1 MKLLPL
7 VLLFPFAWLFISC
20 NNDSKSASDN
30 TTTTKEEIWPPD
42 LPTANHNGVA
52 TLTDSDL
59 LQIPPAVRSIL
70 DSNSELQLAVAKE
83 APKVELVYFN
93 DLPSPSFNGT
103 GWSSWGDICIASDGK
118 VYAGIGN
125 HGGIEKGEA
134 FIYSWDPSTGEL
146 KKIADLNKITGA
158 QPGEVHFSKV
168 HAHIIEGKDNKIYF
182 TGTLDDGG
190 KAGSSPILE
199 KWDTNISGGKLFQ
212 FDPETGKTIVF
223 ADFPKARVTATIK
236 YDKERNFLY
245 CALEG
250 DPAYNDGFALG
261 VFDMDKKE
269 WIYQGTPGQ
278 ITQDRNFML
287 DANGNLYFNGRES
300 YAHTGVR
307 LKALLEAWQKDKD
320 RKTDEGKLISA
331 TMIPKT
337 KKRLNKDVGIY
348 TTLWK
353 YDPTMNEVVPTN
365 SYFTST
371 GFRSSTRE
379 SKSGYIYGTTM
390 GGELFRYSPSE
401 DEITLLG
408 SNFLADGEYI
418 TVCDLS
424 PDEKYLYYLPGAH
437 GSAGFSGTPVIQY
450 NIEKGEQKAL
460 AFLYEPMNKAFNY
473 APGGT
478 YGMKM
483 TNDGSTIYVGLN
495 GSPSDSLRPEGLGR
509 GFGLTSFAIIHIP
522 SSERSEN

>member
-1 MKLLPL
+1 MMRINTKFLISGLIL
-7 VLLFPFAWLFISC
+7 IFAWLFNSC
-20 NNDSKSASDN
+20 NQSDN
-30 TTTTKEEIWPPD
+30 NTGKERIWPPE
-42 LPTANHNGVA
+42 LPTANENGVA
-52 TLTDSDL
+52 TLTGSDL
-59 LQIPPAVRSIL
+59 LQIPPAVKGIL
-70 DSNSELQLAVAKE
+70 DSNPNLQLMVAKE
-83 APKVELVYFN
+83 APKVELVYF
-93 DLPSPSFNGT
+93 DELPSPSFNGT
-103 GWSSWGDICIASDGK
+103 GWSSWGDITIASDGK

-134 FIYSWDPSTGEL
+134 FIYCWDPLKREL
-146 KKIADLNKITGA
+146 KKIADINKITGA
-158 QPGEVHFSKV
+158 QPNEVHFSKV
-168 HAHIIEGKDNKIYF
+168 HAHIIEGKDHKIYF

-199 KWDTNISGGKLFQ
+199 KWTTKIAGGKLFQ
-212 FDPETGKTIVF
+212 YDPETDKTIVY
-223 ADFPKARVTATIK
+223 ADFPKARVTATMK
-236 YDKERNFLY
+236 YDIKRNILY

-261 VFDMDKKE
+261 VFDMNKKE

-278 ITQDRNFML
+278 ITMDRNFML
-287 DANGNLYFNGRES
+287 DAKGNLYYNGRES
-300 YAHTGVR
+300 YDHTGVR
-307 LKALLEAWQKDKD
+307 LKGLLKDWRNNQDMKS
-320 RKTDEGKLISA
+320 DEGKLISA
-331 TMIPKT
+331 SMIPKT
-337 KKRLNKDVGIY
+337 KKRLNRDVGRY

-353 YDPTMNEVVPTN
+353 YDPRTNSVSPTN
-365 SYFTST
+365 SYFKST
-371 GFRSSTRE
+371 GFRSETRE
-379 SKSGYIYGTTM
+379 SKDGNIYGTTM
-390 GGELFRYSPSE
+390 GGELFRYAPSD

-424 PDEKYLYYLPGAH
+424 PDEKYVYYLPGAH

-478 YGMKM
+478 YGMKIS
-483 TNDGSTIYVGLN
+483 NDGSTLYVGLN
-495 GSPSDSLRPEGLGR
+495 GSPSDSLRPKGLGR

-522 SSERSEN
+522 SSQRSGN